1 MKKISLFY
9 NVIISINAYSMC
21 QTQCY
26 FYIEI
31 LNYSI
36 FSVLLTKKN
45 KKILNLIKF
54 TND

>member
-9 NVIISINAYSMC
+9 NVIIRINAYVS